1 MQVVRENPFGGEYS
15 GGRVSNTWAIYPTV
29 GDNPGKPELIP
40 HVAPAWKPSVKAGL
54 SLKLVLSDGL
64 AAYQLVGGVT
74 AYQGDDG

>member
-1 MQVVRENPFGGEYS
+1 MTGSWRESATSHTGTETRPRLLRE
-15 GGRVSNTWAIYPTV
+15 AAV
-29 GDNPGKPELIP
+29 GNNPGKPELIP

>member
-1 MQVVRENPFGGEYS
+1 M
-15 GGRVSNTWAIYPTV
+15 

-74 AYQGDDG
+74 AYQGDDGKLA